1 MHLGLQP
8 LAAQLLGLLQVHTV
22 PSIQVAQIRLCNI
35 APYIQWAREF
45 CIDQTHMLLP
55 PLPPPPKVLIV
66 CNGEID
72 PISCLTPVVKAPRA
86 RQVKTM
92 EGGCEL

>member
-45 CIDQTHMLLP
+45 CIDQTHMLL
-55 PLPPPPKVLIV
+55 KVLIV